1 MVLISLNSGTENETQ
16 AILTLKPVASFRD
29 IFVLFCCLCFLIQ
42 PTPTVGDGAVC

>member
-1 MVLISLNSGTENETQ
+1 MVLISLNSGPENETQ

-29 IFVLFCCLCFLIQ
+29 ILLFCCLCFLIQ